1 MSATHR
7 LTNFYIKSD
16 SIHKYAHI
24 DMRTCLFELDFY
36 CFSLLYQFMNNKLAC
51 HTNKTS
57 GIESDDCHHR
67 RIVFVWHKLT
77 SRDHRSSISI
87 ASCLYLF
94 SAHSFRLLLP
104 PLKLVHKSIEKSI
117 LKSSFFSLERK
128 NLSSRVLLR
137 KWFFH
142 SLPTQFCITKES
154 YLFFVA
160 CTIMIRVCYIK

>member
-117 LKSSFFSLERK
+117 LKSSFFFPRK
-128 NLSSRVLLR
+128 KKSIIKGL
-137 KWFFH
+137 
-142 SLPTQFCITKES
+142 ITE
-154 YLFFVA
+154 
-160 CTIMIRVCYIK
+160 MIFS